1 MQYRTTAGAV
11 QAYSGISYYNLVVN
25 ANTLTFTLAANLL
38 VAGSVTI
45 QAGTTLD
52 VTAANYS
59 LTVGGNWTNSGTFT
73 PRNGTVAFN
82 PAQTTVLTGSAT
94 FYNLSCTTPGATLQF
109 AAGSTQTIATG
120 GIFTI
125 AGANG
130 TNILLRSTAASAY
143 TIALAGTATASVT
156 FADVQYSTATPGI
169 TATDSVNSGNNTG
182 WTFTGTSYTW
192 NGTTASWTT
201 VTNWTP
207 NGTPGANDAVVIPA
221 GKSAYPLLTA
231 NLTVQT
237 LTIQSGGTLDI
248 ASKEVTVNGTFV
260 NQGTLRRNPMAN
272 PISNLTTDSY
282 FNKTDNASGGTV
294 DYYGAGTYIQDY
306 GSTDYASITLDAV
319 SPPSITLNYNLQLTG
334 SLTISAGATLNVSA
348 TNCQIYVNG
357 NWSNSGTFTA
367 GTGTVY
373 FLNAAQTS
381 VISGNTSFYSL
392 TCTAPGK
399 TILFASGSAQTIAA
413 GGIFTTTGAAGSLVG
428 LGRSGGS
435 GLNQW
440 NITLNG
446 TASVSY
452 VSVSNSASSAAIT
465 ANNSVNGGNNN
476 ANWLF
481 PGAAGFYTW
490 TGAAGTNVWENQANW
505 NNGTSGYPNQ
515 TLSTD
520 TVTIPSGP
528 AVFPVSGTAHT
539 VANLT
544 IQAGA
549 SLDTGGFSLTVTG
562 TFTNQGTLYRHGGDS
577 VNVTDPLE
585 GTTWYR
591 NAGGAVQY
599 YGTGNNYYNLVL
611 DAGFTYTLTASL
623 AVAQS
628 LTINGTLSPGSSAVS
643 VGGALSG
650 TGSFSG
656 GGGTVS
662 VGGTLSLSSFT
673 ASSTFTTVGGSF
685 TPTTFVNNSG
695 TVILTGGGGLSAGA
709 VALAFNNLTIN
720 APGATITLGGPIS
733 ATGGINITS
742 GTLDVGSGLNYAI
755 TVGGSWTDTGTFT
768 ARSGTV
774 TFNSAATPTTLSGT
788 YVVL

>member
-399 TILFASGSAQTIAA
+399 TILFASGSAQTD
-413 GGIFTTTGAAGSLVG
+413 
-428 LGRSGGS
+428 RSGRHLYHHRRCRQPGRPGTLRGKRLES
-435 GLNQW
+435 VEHHAEW
-440 NITLNG
+440 NGQRVVCKCLQLRFF
-446 TASVSY
+446 
-452 VSVSNSASSAAIT
+452 
-465 ANNSVNGGNNN
+465 GGNNGEQLGQRRQQQCEL
-476 ANWLF
+476 AL
-481 PGAAGFYTW
+481 PGSGRLLHLDRGGWNERLGESSKLEQRDFRLSKSDALHRYGHDSFRPGHVPGVGH
-490 TGAAGTNVWENQANW
+490 GAYGCE
-505 NNGTSGYPNQ
+505 P
-515 TLSTD
+515 D
-520 TVTIPSGP
+520 HP
-528 AVFPVSGTAHT
+528 
-539 VANLT
+539 
-544 IQAGA
+544 
-549 SLDTGGFSLTVTG
+549 GGGVP
-562 TFTNQGTLYRHGGDS
+562 RHGRILPDGNGHIHES
-577 VNVTDPLE
+577 GDPLSPWR
-585 GTTWYR
+585 GQRQCYR
-591 NAGGAVQY
+591 PAGRHHLVQERRRR
-599 YGTGNNYYNLVL
+599 GPVL
-611 DAGFTYTLTASL
+611 WHREQLL
-623 AVAQS
+623 Q
-628 LTINGTLSPGSSAVS
+628 P
-643 VGGALSG
+643 
-650 TGSFSG
+650 
-656 GGGTVS
+656 
-662 VGGTLSLSSFT
+662 
-673 ASSTFTTVGGSF
+673 
-685 TPTTFVNNSG
+685 
-695 TVILTGGGGLSAGA
+695 
-709 VALAFNNLTIN
+709 
-720 APGATITLGGPIS
+720 
-733 ATGGINITS
+733 
-742 GTLDVGSGLNYAI
+742 
-755 TVGGSWTDTGTFT
+755 
-768 ARSGTV
+768 RSGRGLHV
-774 TFNSAATPTTLSGT
+774 HAHRESGSCPKPHD
-788 YVVL
+788 